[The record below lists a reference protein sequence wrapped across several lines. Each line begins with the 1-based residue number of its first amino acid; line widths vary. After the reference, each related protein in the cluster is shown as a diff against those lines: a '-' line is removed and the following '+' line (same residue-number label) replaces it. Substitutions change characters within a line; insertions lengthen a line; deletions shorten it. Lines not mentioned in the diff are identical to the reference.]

1 MSSSQVYRFVSNDFR
16 FRISVVEASKLVE
29 EMRQSR
35 ELSPWVAAS
44 LGELIVGASL
54 LATHLKSGQGV
65 GLLVK
70 GSGSLEKLYAEA
82 FYDGPVR
89 AYCPHPQWH
98 PDAAGSVYWRA
109 PGQPAWEQAIG
120 EGQLNVVRHQPFQR
134 SPFHGVVEFT
144 PKPLALNL
152 ESYLWQSQQIPS
164 AIYLLL
170 RLSEDLSR
178 VSVATGVLLEVMPG
192 VEKDHQTKL
201 LDLWRTGL
209 PMLENWMLEHL
220 PVTEAKDNTE
230 ESRLR
235 NRQAKERELK
245 LFFSRL
251 FPEDPVTDIPHPHEL
266 YYHCPCT
273 KERVLD
279 AMRLWGEQDI
289 QMMLVEGGQETA
301 TCQMC
306 GRIYRLQPEDL
317 QEILR
322 RIRRDKLH

>member
-16 FRISVVEASKLVE
+16 FRISVVEASELVE

-35 ELSPWVAAS
+35 ELSPWVAAAA
-44 LGELIVGASL
+44 GELIVGASL

-70 GSGSLEKLYAEA
+70 GSGPLEKLYAEA

-89 AYCPHPQWH
+89 AYCPHPQWS
-98 PDAAGSVYWRA
+98 PDVTDAVYWRA
-109 PGQPAWEQAIG
+109 SGQPAWEQAIG

-134 SPFHGVVEFT
+134 SPFHGVVEFA

-164 AIYLLL
+164 AIYLLSK
-170 RLSEDLSR
+170 LSEDFHR
-178 VSVATGVLLEVMPG
+178 VAVATGVLLEVMPG
-192 VEKDHQTKL
+192 VEKDYQRKL
-201 LDLWRTGL
+201 FDLWRAGL
-209 PMLENWMLEHL
+209 PMLEQWMLEHL
-220 PVTEAKDNTE
+220 PVTEIPDDGEA
-230 ESRLR
+230 RR
-235 NRQAKERELK
+235 QNRQAKERELK

-289 QMMLVEGGQETA
+289 QIMLQEGGQETA

-306 GRIYRLQPEDL
+306 GRIYRLQSEDL

-322 RIRRDKLH
+322 RIRKDKLH